1 MKDTPT
7 FDQPPARQGAAPDVQ
22 RYFGLDGATKE
33 RLRALAP
40 GLLGILPEA
49 LDAFYARTAAVPE
62 LNGLIGGTGGAA
74 RLKEAQANH
83 WASLFDA
90 TFSDT
95 YLERTVRIGA
105 AHERIGLEP
114 EWYLGGYLFMVEQLL
129 DHVLDR
135 HRAGRAADDIKAV
148 LRTALFDASLSLRA
162 YVRLGAVQ
170 AVKSEI
176 LSLSD
181 MLEREATNTVGEIA
195 HKAASF
201 AQIARDVA
209 HRSHTLEEMVGEI
222 AAAAESL
229 SVDIETVAAAA
240 AQMRA
245 VGEEI
250 GSRIDA
256 SSTLSQNAAT
266 RTGEAMTSVT
276 ALAESADR
284 ISNVVVLIRR
294 IAAQTRMLA
303 LNATI
308 EAARAGEVGRG
319 FAVVA
324 QEVKGLANQTEA
336 SIATVSAQADDIRN
350 GTAATTSTMTAVTG
364 AIAQVEGAA
373 HEISVAAAEQ
383 RAAAAGISSNT
394 DTAAGNARRVAEH
407 MRAIARQAEENQV
420 SALELENLSSRL
432 NTDMDVL
439 RERILRIVST
449 STVKDDHIRV
459 PVALDAR
466 MDLGHGPVPA
476 VVVDLSLAG
485 ALVRPREGKTP
496 DSLPMGSSVELDIDG
511 IGTLS
516 TRALMPAAGALHV
529 QFIHP
534 PEAVAQRIRDTVLS
548 TSARDRDMGALCQ
561 EAAARVVQVFTTAT
575 RTGRIS
581 TAALFDQ
588 RYQDIPGTNPK
599 QCTTAFTALTDE
611 LLPPIQEEV
620 LTRQPGIIF
629 CAAVDRNGYLP
640 THNRV
645 YSKPQGN
652 DPVWNAANCR
662 NRRIFND
669 RAGMLAAHNRLPLFF
684 QTYDRDMGGGKVV
697 FLKEVDCPIT
707 IDGDHWGALRLA
719 YKA

>member
-1 MKDTPT
+1 MPT
-7 FDQPPARQGAAPDVQ
+7 DVLL
-22 RYFGLDGATKE
+22 YFGLDEAAKE

-40 GLLGILPEA
+40 GLLGMLPKA
-49 LDAFYARTAAVPE
+49 LDTFYERIATVPH
-62 LNGLIGGTGGAA
+62 LSTLIASTDGTT
-74 RLKEAQANH
+74 RLKTAQANH
-83 WASLFDA
+83 WSSLFDA
-90 TFSDT
+90 NFSSA

-114 EWYLGGYLFMVEQLL
+114 EWYLGGYLFMMEQLL

-135 HRAGRAADDIKAV
+135 HRAGKAGADIKAV
-148 LRTALFDASLSLRA
+148 LRATLFDASLSLSA
-162 YVRLGAVQ
+162 YVKLGAVQ
-170 AVKSEI
+170 AVKNEI
-176 LSLSD
+176 LTLSD

-209 HRSHTLEEMVGEI
+209 HRSQSLEEMVGEI
-222 AAAAESL
+222 ATAAESL
-229 SVDIETVAAAA
+229 SVEIETVAAAA

-256 SSTLSQNAAT
+256 SSSLSQNAAA
-266 RTGEAMTSVT
+266 RTQEAMGSVT
-276 ALAESADR
+276 TLSEAADR

-324 QEVKGLANQTEA
+324 QEVKSLANQTEA
-336 SIATVSAQADDIRN
+336 SIATVSSQADDIRQ
-350 GTAATTSTMTAVTG
+350 GTSATTTTMTVVTE
-364 AIAQVEGAA
+364 AIADVESAA
-373 HEISVAAAEQ
+373 RDISHAAAEQ
-383 RAAAAGISSNT
+383 RTAAAGISHNT
-394 DTAAGNARRVAEH
+394 DAAAGNARRVAEH
-407 MRAIARQAEENQV
+407 MRVIARQAEENQA
-420 SALELENLSSRL
+420 SALELESLSSRL
-432 NTDMDVL
+432 NTDMDML

-459 PVALDAR
+459 PVAIDAR
-466 MDLGHGPVPA
+466 VDLGQGFVPA

-485 ALVRPREGKTP
+485 ALVRPRQGKTP
-496 DSLPMGSSVELDIDG
+496 DSLPMGSSVALDIDG
-511 IGTLS
+511 IGTLP

-529 QFIHP
+529 QFLQT
-534 PEAVAQRIRDTVLS
+534 PEAVSHRIRDMVQA
-548 TSARDRDMGALCQ
+548 TSARDKEMGALCQ
-561 EAAARVVQVFTTAT
+561 DAAGRITQAFTAAI
-575 RTGRIS
+575 RSGRIS
-581 TAALFDQ
+581 KAALFDQ
-588 RYQDIPGTNPK
+588 RYQEIAGSNPK
-599 QCTTAFTALTDE
+599 QFTTAFTTLADA

-620 LTRQPGIIF
+620 LTRAQGVIL

-640 THNRV
+640 THNRI
-645 YSKPQGN
+645 YSKPQGS

-669 RAGMLAAHNRLPLFF
+669 RAGMLAAHNRLPIFHH
-684 QTYDRDMGGGKVV
+684 TYDRDMGGGQVV
-697 FLKEVDCPIT
+697 FLKEVDCPIM
-707 IDGDHWGALRLA
+707 IDGDHWGGLRLA

>member
-7 FDQPPARQGAAPDVQ
+7 FAQPHLGTGTATDVQ
-22 RYFGLDGATKE
+22 QYFGLDTAAKE
-33 RLRALAP
+33 RLRTLAP
-40 GLLGILPEA
+40 GLLGVLPQA
-49 LDAFYARTAAVPE
+49 LNAFYDHVSSVPH
-62 LNGLIGGTGGAA
+62 LKRLIAGTSGTA
-74 RLKEAQANH
+74 RLKEAQASH
-83 WASLFDA
+83 WASLFDGS
-90 TFSDT
+90 FSPA

-114 EWYLGGYLFMVEQLL
+114 EWYLGGYLFMVEHLL

-135 HRAGRAADDIKAV
+135 HRAGKAGADVKALLRA
-148 LRTALFDASLSLRA
+148 TLFDASLSLSA
-162 YVRLGAVQ
+162 YVKLGAVQ
-170 AVKSEI
+170 AVKNEI

-209 HRSHTLEEMVGEI
+209 HRSQTLEEMVEEI

-229 SVDIETVAAAA
+229 SEEIETVATAA

-250 GSRIDA
+250 GTRIDA
-256 SSTLSQNAAT
+256 SSTLSQNAAS
-266 RTGEAMTSVT
+266 RTQDAMGSVT
-276 ALAESADR
+276 TLSEAADR
-284 ISNVVVLIRR
+284 ISNVVTLIRR

-308 EAARAGEVGRG
+308 EAARAGAVGRG

-324 QEVKGLANQTEA
+324 EEVKSLANQTEA
-336 SIATVSAQADDIRN
+336 SIATVSAQADDIRH
-350 GTAATTSTMTAVTG
+350 GTAATTTTMTVVTD
-364 AIAQVEGAA
+364 AIAQVENAA
-373 HEISVAAAEQ
+373 RDISHAAAEQ
-383 RAAAAGISSNT
+383 RTAAAGISHNT
-394 DTAAGNARRVAEH
+394 DAAAGNARRVAEH
-407 MRAIARQAEENQV
+407 MRVIARQAEENQT

-432 NTDMDVL
+432 NADMDML

-459 PVALDAR
+459 PVAIDAR
-466 MDLGHGPVPA
+466 MDLGQGPVPA

-485 ALVRPREGKTP
+485 ALVRPRTGKTP
-496 DSLPMGSSVELDIDG
+496 DSLPMGSSVTLDIDG
-511 IGTLS
+511 IGTLP

-529 QFIHP
+529 QFLQT
-534 PEAVAQRIRDTVLS
+534 PESTAARIRDTVQA
-548 TSARDRDMGALCQ
+548 TSERDREMGALCR
-561 EAAARVVQVFTTAT
+561 EAAGRIVQAFTTAIHS
-575 RTGRIS
+575 GRIS
-581 TAALFDQ
+581 KATLFDQ
-588 RYQDIPGTNPK
+588 HYQEIPGTNPR
-599 QCTTAFTALTDE
+599 QFTTAFTALTDE
-611 LLPPIQEEV
+611 LLPPIQEGV
-620 LTRQPGIIF
+620 LTRKPGVIL

-640 THNRV
+640 THNRI

-669 RAGMLAAHNRLPLFF
+669 RAGMLAAHNRQPIFH
-684 QTYDRDMGGGKVV
+684 QTYDRDMGGGLVV
-697 FLKEVDCPIT
+697 FLKEVDCPIM
-707 IDGDHWGALRLA
+707 IDGDHWGGLRLA